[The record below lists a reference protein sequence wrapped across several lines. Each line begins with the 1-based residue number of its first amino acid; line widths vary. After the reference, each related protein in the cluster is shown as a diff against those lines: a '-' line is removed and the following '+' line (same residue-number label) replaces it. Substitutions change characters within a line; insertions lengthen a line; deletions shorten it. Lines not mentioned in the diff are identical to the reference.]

1 MSATGGTVRDRRER
15 CFSPT
20 VETMSWDEMRATWNR
35 KLPGFLDRIHQRSPY
50 YREVLQRAGLRPNDV
65 RCVEDL
71 ALLPLM
77 DKDRERLLQEAAPP
91 FGGHACVSM
100 EDVVLVCSSSGTTGR
115 PTFFPLT
122 DGDVDHWAEI
132 VARVFWCAGIRSTD
146 VVAHIPKLGMVVA
159 GIPPVFAHRLIGST
173 LVPIGGQEGT
183 KRTLELAKLVRAT
196 VMSATPS
203 FALYLGENFEELMGT
218 AARDF
223 GVRLLTLGAEPG
235 AGIPEVRKRIESL
248 WGAQIRE
255 VMGIGEIAPA
265 LWAECDEQAGMH
277 LLAQDSV
284 IVELIDSRT
293 GQVVPWE
300 HGRVGEVVYTTLE
313 REGAPFLRYRSND
326 HVTVG
331 LRECSCGR
339 TPLRVRCQGR
349 SDDMLVYRGTKIFPS
364 AAREVVSSFAPEVSG
379 EIRVVVRG
387 TGPLLLEPPLVRVE
401 RGEVRAADEAE
412 LVRRLEVK
420 LKETLGATLVVELVP
435 ARSLPRSAYKTAYIE
450 RE

>member
-1 MSATGGTVRDRRER
+1 MSDRRGR
-15 CFSPT
+15 CFSPAI
-20 VETMSWDEMRATWNR
+20 ETMRWDAMRESWNR
-35 KLPGFLDRIHQRSPY
+35 KLPAFLERIHGRSPY
-50 YREVLQRAGLRPNDV
+50 YREVFERARLAPKDV
-65 RCVEDL
+65 RTVEDL

-91 FGGHACVSM
+91 LGGHACVPM

-122 DGDVDHWAEI
+122 DHDVDHWAEL

-183 KRTLELAKLVRAT
+183 KRTLELAKLVGAT

-203 FALYLGENFEELMGT
+203 FALYLGENFHELMGT
-218 AARDF
+218 DARDF

-235 AGIPEVRKRIESL
+235 AGIPQVRKKIQDL
-248 WGAQIRE
+248 WGARIRE

-265 LWAECDEQAGMH
+265 LWAECDEEAGMH
-277 LLAQDSV
+277 FLAQDSV
-284 IVELIDSRT
+284 IVELIDSKT
-293 GQVVPWE
+293 GEVVPWE
-300 HGRVGEVVYTTLE
+300 HGRVGEVVYTTLD
-313 REGAPFLRYRSND
+313 REAAPFLRYRSND
-326 HVTVG
+326 HVTVD

-364 AAREVVSSFAPEVSG
+364 AAREVVAAFAPDVSG
-379 EIRVVVRG
+379 EIRLVVRG
-387 TGPLLLEPPLVRVE
+387 AGPILLEAPVVRVE
-401 RGEVRAADEAE
+401 RGAAPIADEGR
-412 LVRRLEVK
+412 LVKRIEAK
-420 LKETLGATLVVELVP
+420 LKETLGAKLPVELVP
-435 ARSLPRSAYKTAYIE
+435 AASLPRSAYKTAYVE
-450 RE
+450 RV

>member
-1 MSATGGTVRDRRER
+1 MRDQRARY
-15 CFSPT
+15 FSPA
-20 VETMSWDEMRATWNR
+20 VETMGWDEMRATWNR
-35 KLPGFLDRIHQRSPY
+35 KLPGFLERLHERSPY
-50 YREVLQRAGLRPNDV
+50 YREVFERARLGPRDV
-65 RCVEDL
+65 RSVEDL
-71 ALLPLM
+71 GHLPLM

-91 FGGHACVSM
+91 LGGHACVEM
-100 EDVVLVCSSSGTTGR
+100 RDVVLVCSSSGTTGR

-122 DGDVDHWAEI
+122 DRDVDHWAEL
-132 VARVFWCAGIRSTD
+132 VARVFWCAGIRSAD

-183 KRTLELAKLVRAT
+183 KRTLELAKLVGAT
-196 VMSATPS
+196 VMSGTPS
-203 FALYLGENFEELMGT
+203 FALYLGENFKELMGT
-218 AARDF
+218 DARDF

-235 AGIPEVRKRIESL
+235 AGIPQVRRRIEDL
-248 WGAQIRE
+248 WGARIRE

-265 LWAECDEQAGMH
+265 LWAECDEEAGMH

-293 GQVVPWE
+293 GEVVPWE
-300 HGRVGEVVYTTLE
+300 HGRTGEVVYTTLD

-326 HVTVG
+326 HVTVD
-331 LRECSCGR
+331 LRQCSCGR

-379 EIRVVVRG
+379 EIRLVVRG
-387 TGPLLLEPPLVRVE
+387 TGPILLEAPLVRVE
-401 RGEVRAADEAE
+401 RGGARPADEAE
-412 LVRRLEVK
+412 LVRRLEAK
-420 LKETLGATLVVELVP
+420 LKETLGARLPVELVP
-435 ARSLPRSAYKTAYIE
+435 AGSLPRSAYKTAYVE